1 VGSDIEIHI
10 TDRNGLRHSVD
21 APIDMSMN
29 LMELIRIYE
38 LAEEGSVGICGGM
51 AMCAS
56 CQCYVESGHQLPEV
70 SQDEKMMLLEAFN
83 VQDDS
88 RLACQIYVSTELDG
102 LKIRLAPAE

>member
-1 VGSDIEIHI
+1 MI
-10 TDRNGLRHSVD
+10 NAAAYVD
-21 APIDMSMN
+21 
-29 LMELIRIYE
+29 
-38 LAEEGSVGICGGM
+38 LACYPQRP
-51 AMCAS
+51 
-56 CQCYVESGHQLPEV
+56 CQCYVESDHQLPEV